1 MSVTGRTIAERA
13 LLQVGT
19 AFRKNGRLPDVGLD
33 CVGLV
38 GHALALDDI
47 SNDYSLRGDHMARIE
62 DYFRRNFCIVLSP
75 GDAVVPG
82 DIAAVCC
89 APAQVHLLVRT
100 DQGWVHAH
108 AGLRRVVITPDPLPW
123 PVLSIW
129 RYRG

>member
-1 MSVTGRTIAERA
+1 MSGIGRPIAERA
-13 LLQVGT
+13 LSQVGT

-38 GHALALDDI
+38 GHALASDNI
-47 SNDYSLRGDHMARIE
+47 PNYYSLRGDHMARIE
-62 DYFRRNFCIVLSP
+62 DYFRRNFCFALTPS
-75 GDAVVPG
+75 DAVVSG

-123 PVLSIW
+123 PMLSIW
-129 RYRG
+129 RYKG